1 MDKEIYDKLIKRIN
15 HRIDRNRERINDLD
29 KRRDKL
35 SIHGHWEL
43 GYFEGIDSELDNLI
57 GIVETI
63 YNEPVH
69 KKKWEVQVTVYD
81 KTFLMWIPA
90 NTVEQIGYGDL
101 LIDGTNVMKIQ
112 GCIEYV
118 KLKEK

>member
-1 MDKEIYDKLIKRIN
+1 MDKETYDKLIKRIN
-15 HRIDRNRERINDLD
+15 HRIDRNKERINDLD

-35 SIHGHWEL
+35 SVHGHWEL

-69 KKKWEVQVTVYD
+69 KKEWEVQVTVYD